1 MCNHAM
7 NHVIVSQIL
16 KANMYIFIYNM
27 ISIKIQDAFIHVLK
41 STTFL
46 LLPSICLKI
55 VLITLLFGD
64 IRLVSI
70 EMEHFYTIG

>member
-1 MCNHAM
+1 
-7 NHVIVSQIL
+7 
-16 KANMYIFIYNM
+16 M
-27 ISIKIQDAFIHVLK
+27 ISIKIQDAFIYVLK

-64 IRLVSI
+64 LRLVSI